1 MPEKKPCLA
10 WRTVTVRSVFRFHLQ
25 ILQAPGEE
33 RIPTFCTSDRNMQ
46 MSKTCPKLVQNLSKT
61 CPKLSETINRIYHE
75 NETPTR
81 CFFSEIKD
89 EALKLGANAVP
100 KLKTGTME
108 WGQPQSLYKKG
119 RHVKAVSKIRL
130 IRTYQSL
137 KQHEH
142 LLRLFF

>member
-1 MPEKKPCLA
+1 MNVAVVAEPCRMPEKKPCLA

-46 MSKTCPKLVQNLSKT
+46 MSKT

-137 KQHEH
+137 KQHER
-142 LLRLFF
+142 LLRLF